1 MSLLQADGREGGGG
15 GGAGGNGI
23 EKEIVVNVL
32 VNLLQGNKTGKGGGG
47 HREGDSC
54 QCIGEL
60 VTR

>member
-1 MSLLQADGREGGGG
+1 MG
-15 GGAGGNGI
+15 GI
-23 EKEIVVNVL
+23 EKEIAVNVL